1 MDSNE
6 LIQIARDRH
15 QLGNAPAL
23 DAETRKLVR
32 ELCRLIIDNAGL
44 DSMITRA
51 MAQKAEKISER
62 LEAGESNAKLIAAAP
77 EMALLIR
84 EAVNKGF
91 FQGAMHRDAI
101 SILSRLTIFH
111 GGEHDTSR

>member
-1 MDSNE
+1 MWSVKDNGIWDISITDENGGTICHVNNKGDWFPNGKGDVSGRSHNE
-6 LIQIARDRH
+6 
-15 QLGNAPAL
+15 
-23 DAETRKLVR
+23 
-32 ELCRLIIDNAGL
+32 
-44 DSMITRA
+44 MI
-51 MAQKAEKISER
+51 SD
-62 LEAGESNAKLIAAAP
+62 AKLIAAAP

-84 EAVNKGF
+84 EAVNKGV

>member
-44 DSMITRA
+44 DSR
-51 MAQKAEKISER
+51 SEER
-62 LEAGESNAKLIAAAP
+62 RVGKEC
-77 EMALLIR
+77 
-84 EAVNKGF
+84 
-91 FQGAMHRDAI
+91 
-101 SILSRLTIFH
+101 
-111 GGEHDTSR
+111 